1 MEKATL
7 QKIIEAE
14 KRADEIIA
22 DSNRLSREISEKSAD
37 EIKKTRVE
45 YEELLDREIKEII
58 NRKIKDADKKVA
70 ELETLFISECDK
82 IRDRASVN
90 IDKAVAFVVDK
101 IGSGKWQ

>member
-1 MEKATL
+1 MEKAAL

-37 EIKKTRVE
+37 EIKKTRVG
-45 YEELLDREIKEII
+45 YEELLDREIEEII
-58 NRKIKDADKKVA
+58 NKKIKDADKKVA
-70 ELETLFISECDK
+70 ELEASFISECGK

>member
-1 MEKATL
+1 MEKAAL

-14 KRADEIIA
+14 KRADEIVA
-22 DSNRLSREISEKSAD
+22 DSNRISREISEKSAD
-37 EIKKTRVE
+37 EIKKMRVE

-58 NRKIKDADKKVA
+58 NKKIKDADIKVV
-70 ELETLFISECDK
+70 ELEASFISECDK
-82 IRDRASVN
+82 IRDKASVN